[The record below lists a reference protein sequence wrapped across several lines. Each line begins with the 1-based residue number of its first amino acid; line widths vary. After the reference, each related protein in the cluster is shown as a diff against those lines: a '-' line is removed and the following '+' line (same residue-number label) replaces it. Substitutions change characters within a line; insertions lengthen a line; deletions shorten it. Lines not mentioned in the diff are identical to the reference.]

1 MLTQAP
7 YSWNKY
13 EANSTLIYKWAR
25 HNAYR
30 ENYYSDEYE
39 YQRDAESGMIEY
51 ILFDTKP
58 SIVNYGS
65 ALYPDFEY
73 YRPNRIRK
81 IFEYYGNR
89 GWLDGSSQGISTI
102 VGKYCALGSGDIA
115 IGHITRVIK
124 TFSSRIT
131 LGCTRYNITNNT
143 AGVIVGYVTS
153 TSSGTYPNNG
163 ISANDG
169 YWYTSTGS
177 ETQYSQ
183 GNFVGVVRSD
193 DPDTYPTNGIHT
205 DGYWYVRL

>member
-1 MLTQAP
+1 
-7 YSWNKY
+7 
-13 EANSTLIYKWAR
+13 
-25 HNAYR
+25 
-30 ENYYSDEYE
+30 
-39 YQRDAESGMIEY
+39 MIEY
-51 ILFDTKP
+51 SVFDTKP
-58 SIVNYGS
+58 NVVNYG
-65 ALYPDFEY
+65 ALSNPNFEY
-73 YRPNRIRK
+73 NRTARK
-81 IFEYYGNR
+81 RQIFEYYGNR
-89 GWLDGSSQGISTI
+89 GWLDGSGQYISTI
-102 VGKYCALGSGDIA
+102 VGKYCALGDGLRA
-115 IGHITRVIK
+115 IGYITRVIE

-153 TSSGTYPNNG
+153 ASSGTYPNNG

-193 DPDTYPTNGIHT
+193 SPNAYPTNGRHT